1 MDSTL
6 KIEKSNFESI
16 LKEESNMLPI
26 ANYKEEIVEAVKNH
40 SVVII
45 TAETGSGK
53 STQIPQYLDDYYSE
67 VVVTEPRIMAA
78 KTLAKRVAEERG
90 TTLGEKVGYL
100 TGYDK
105 CYSNNSHILYCTD
118 GLQLIRTIFSENNT
132 TENVLIID
140 EVHEWNLNIE
150 LLVAYC
156 KFMQKKWNT
165 KVIIMSATLETKNL
179 TNFFGKDVAVLSIPG
194 SSYDVSFEERPR
206 FDFIDTIKENIYD
219 RSNVLV
225 FVAGKKEIAEV
236 MEELKN
242 TDATVLPLH
251 GEMDWE
257 EQKKCFEQYPNS
269 KVVVA
274 TNVAQTSITIP
285 DIDVVVDTGEAKM
298 TITENGI
305 QGLVLKDI
313 SQSDIKQRKGRA
325 GRTKVGKYFLCSD
338 VPMKY
343 RNEYTIPEIQRSSL
357 DRIVLQTAVI
367 GLDAE
372 ELQFYHQ
379 PEKEAILKAKK
390 ELTILGAISSDNH
403 VTEIGH
409 KVVKIPVSVQF
420 ARMIVEAEKY
430 GVTEQVIIIASII
443 EMGGLL
449 TNEGH
454 YSDFTTEKESDLL
467 AELDVWNYLQK
478 MEYIDFKR
486 LGIKKKSFFKIKE
499 HIKKMHESL
508 YGIVKME
515 HNDDRN
521 AIVKACVSGLVS
533 GIYVKDYDRYYNIDE
548 TEFQL
553 GRNSCLPSNSKIIVG
568 IPKKIEFQDYY
579 GRTNSLNLVNFA
591 SQIDIDTLIELVP
604 NCIKEITEKR
614 YSVSQEAVEVTT
626 KRMFG
631 EILVDTKRSYFSTH
645 PEYDKLKAQYE
656 EEQKD
661 GSNLSAKKQEVVV
674 IDGKQFE
681 IHQGVF
687 DEKATVDIDN
697 ETLFTTDVKEVF
709 LDSGKRVYFSSEVL
723 WNRKETNIVA
733 LRNAVEMYRLNN
745 IKSRKMNECQS
756 VVIKNLE
763 DVTKNLGKIGKIEIA
778 KNNGGYGDIPIF
790 VYGYI
795 SLKKNETSLKITDDE
810 QLAEAET
817 QEALRYL
824 FYKEIENKYG
834 ESKFSHQVGKKK
846 KILTE
851 SEMEAKKDFD
861 SLVREITNTITLEN
875 LAENLEF
882 VQEYYQEL
890 ME

>member
-1 MDSTL
+1 M
-6 KIEKSNFESI
+6 K
-16 LKEESNMLPI
+16 
-26 ANYKEEIVEAVKNH
+26 
-40 SVVII
+40 
-45 TAETGSGK
+45 
-53 STQIPQYLDDYYSE
+53 
-67 VVVTEPRIMAA
+67 
-78 KTLAKRVAEERG
+78 
-90 TTLGEKVGYL
+90 
-100 TGYDK
+100 
-105 CYSNNSHILYCTD
+105 
-118 GLQLIRTIFSENNT
+118 
-132 TENVLIID
+132 
-140 EVHEWNLNIE
+140 
-150 LLVAYC
+150 
-156 KFMQKKWNT
+156 QK
-165 KVIIMSATLETKNL
+165 
-179 TNFFGKDVAVLSIPG
+179 
-194 SSYDVSFEERPR
+194 
-206 FDFIDTIKENIYD
+206 
-219 RSNVLV
+219 
-225 FVAGKKEIAEV
+225 
-236 MEELKN
+236 
-242 TDATVLPLH
+242 
-251 GEMDWE
+251 
-257 EQKKCFEQYPNS
+257 
-269 KVVVA
+269 
-274 TNVAQTSITIP
+274 
-285 DIDVVVDTGEAKM
+285 
-298 TITENGI
+298 
-305 QGLVLKDI
+305 
-313 SQSDIKQRKGRA
+313 
-325 GRTKVGKYFLCSD
+325 
-338 VPMKY
+338 
-343 RNEYTIPEIQRSSL
+343 
-357 DRIVLQTAVI
+357 
-367 GLDAE
+367 
-372 ELQFYHQ
+372 
-379 PEKEAILKAKK
+379 
-390 ELTILGAISSDNH
+390 
-403 VTEIGH
+403 
-409 KVVKIPVSVQF
+409 
-420 ARMIVEAEKY
+420 KY

-709 LDSGKRVYFSSEVL
+709 LDSGKRVYFFRQKYYGTEKKQILLLLEML
-723 WNRKETNIVA
+723 WKCID
-733 LRNAVEMYRLNN
+733 L
-745 IKSRKMNECQS
+745 
-756 VVIKNLE
+756 
-763 DVTKNLGKIGKIEIA
+763 
-778 KNNGGYGDIPIF
+778 
-790 VYGYI
+790 
-795 SLKKNETSLKITDDE
+795 IT
-810 QLAEAET
+810 
-817 QEALRYL
+817 
-824 FYKEIENKYG
+824 
-834 ESKFSHQVGKKK
+834 
-846 KILTE
+846 
-851 SEMEAKKDFD
+851 
-861 SLVREITNTITLEN
+861 
-875 LAENLEF
+875 
-882 VQEYYQEL
+882 
-890 ME
+890 